1 VDSRKVNSLVS
12 LLLTGFFATVFGISG
27 LTLSAKKVR
36 PTTMAFANTIY
47 KLATTMIGSFI
58 YPTNVP
64 LLSWCGYGLS
74 FLGFLTYTLG
84 RIRFV
89 SRDVDHQKNANPE
102 SELQEKVSAGSHNK
116 DILKKEK

>member
-1 VDSRKVNSLVS
+1 MII
-12 LLLTGFFATVFGISG
+12 TGLFATVFGISG

-47 KLATTMIGSFI
+47 KLVTTVIGSFV

-64 LLSWCGYGLS
+64 LLSWCGYCLS

-84 RIRFV
+84 RIKI
-89 SRDVDHQKNANPE
+89 RDAQEKIE
-102 SELQEKVSAGSHNK
+102 SEVELLTRSQTDVAKGVT
-116 DILKKEK
+116 KKQI